1 MHYNLYKIVSLVPN
15 QVNFTMKKQITTI
28 LTILFFGS
36 IQAQQVIVSEPIT
49 VEIGNLYKIKSSIL
63 KEDRNVLIHLPE
75 EYQKSKTKYPV
86 IYVLDGDNH
95 FQHASNAAS
104 ILQENERMPQSII
117 VAIPNNP
124 GTRSRDLARG
134 RDKFKQFIKDEV
146 IPFVEKNYRTTN
158 HKTIFGHSMAG
169 AFILNYLATE
179 PSLFDNYIAASPM
192 IQIFNSE
199 LLVKFHELFKKQKT
213 LQKNLYFT
221 LTSIEEEGNRATE
234 ALTKFVDLL
243 KNEAPK
249 TLSWKYDY
257 IENQVHMTT
266 PYLTMYQGFSTVFKD
281 FQSPVF
287 ADYEAY
293 KNRGGMHYLKAY
305 YLNRA
310 NKYQTSVQIPENTL
324 RRLAFVLLNDNQSK
338 IAIDLLKEN
347 IKNYPQSAGAYNS
360 LASAYE
366 TINDDSNALKT
377 YQMAVKLAAKQSSPN
392 TSYYTRQL
400 KRVEKK
406 LKG

>member
-1 MHYNLYKIVSLVPN
+1 MYYNLYKIVSLVPN

-28 LTILFFGS
+28 LTILFFSS

-179 PSLFDNYIAASPM
+179 PSLFDNYIAASPV

-287 ADYEAY
+287 ADYEDY
-293 KNRGGMHYLKAY
+293 KNRGGMDYLKAY

-310 NKYQTSVQIPENTL
+310 NKYQTSIQIPENTL